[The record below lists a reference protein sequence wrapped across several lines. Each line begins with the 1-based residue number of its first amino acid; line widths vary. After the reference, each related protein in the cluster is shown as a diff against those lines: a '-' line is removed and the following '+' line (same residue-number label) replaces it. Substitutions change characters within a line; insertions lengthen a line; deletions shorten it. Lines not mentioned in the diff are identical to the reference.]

1 MNKKIIAIPV
11 AVVAI
16 AVIAGNLFE
25 GERDVAV
32 NEVFH
37 VTLASPDLYENG
49 VYSEKIVLDGG
60 EYSFRFVPNGDS
72 PRVLSVSIR
81 GDVFDFSED
90 FELVGTLHQ
99 TGISEYY
106 TWDYNGQKTITV
118 ASRELVLVE
127 INPNGDVLG
136 PVSVDILRN

>member
-1 MNKKIIAIPV
+1 MNKKIIVIPV
-11 AVVAI
+11 VIVVI

-25 GERDVAV
+25 GEGGGSI

-49 VYSEKIVLDGG
+49 VYSEEIVLGGG

-72 PRVLSVSIR
+72 PEILSISMR

-99 TGISEYY
+99 TGISEYH

-118 ASRELVLVE
+118 PSQELVLVE
-127 INPNGDVLG
+127 INPHGNILG
-136 PVSVDILRN
+136 SVSVYILRN

>member
-1 MNKKIIAIPV
+1 MNKKIIVIPV
-11 AVVAI
+11 VVVI

-25 GERDVAV
+25 GERDVTI

-37 VTLASPDLYENG
+37 ITLASPDLYENG
-49 VYSEKIVLDGG
+49 VYSEKIVLDRG

-72 PRVLSVSIR
+72 PRILSVSIR
-81 GDVFDFSED
+81 GDTFDFSED

-99 TGISEYY
+99 TGISEYH
-106 TWDYNGQKTITV
+106 TWDYNGQRTITV
-118 ASRELVLVE
+118 QSQEPVLVE
-127 INPNGDVLG
+127 INPNGNILG